1 MFRSKVIALMTVAAA
16 IFGLTG
22 AAWSANDATAVST
35 EAAPAAD
42 QPQAQATDTP
52 APDPN
57 ASGVNDSG
65 RKTPP
70 VAFTDVNYEDTGD
83 VGKLT
88 LAGKGDPG
96 AHLLLFFDN
105 NPLGEVDIGEDGK
118 WKFESDSKMGNGKH
132 MFRADRVDDKNG
144 ALIGRASIIVAL
156 MDQKK

>member
-16 IFGLTG
+16 TFGLAG
-22 AAWSANDATAVST
+22 SAWSADDATSG
-35 EAAPAAD
+35 AAPAAD
-42 QPQAQATDTP
+42 QPPAQGTDAP
-52 APDPN
+52 APDSN
-57 ASGVNDSG
+57 ASGVNDPG
-65 RKTPP
+65 RHTPP
-70 VAFTDVNYEDTGD
+70 VAFTDVNYEDAGD
-83 VGKLT
+83 AGKLT

-118 WKFESDSKMGNGKH
+118 WKFESDSKMGNGQH

-144 ALIGRASIIVAL
+144 AVIGRASITVAR

>member
-16 IFGLTG
+16 LFGL
-22 AAWSANDATAVST
+22 AAVAMAAD

-42 QPQAQATDTP
+42 QPQPESVGAP

-57 ASGVNDSG
+57 ASGVNDPRRSS
-65 RKTPP
+65 PP
-70 VAFTDVNYEDTGD
+70 VAFTDVNYEDAGD
-83 VGKLT
+83 AGKLT

-105 NPLGEVDIGEDGK
+105 DPLGEVDIGEDGK
-118 WKFESDSKMGNGKH
+118 WKFESDRKMGNGQH
-132 MFRADRVDDKNG
+132 MFRADRVDEKNG
-144 ALIGRASIIVAL
+144 AVIGRASITVAR